1 MTGTAFKTDLR
12 WLAKDKAKVKR
23 HLLRYFTPLSE
34 YQDDGQHFTG
44 RLFEWYVARSDR
56 RRFTESDILAVQRLS
71 VTVAPKAAVELVED
85 PEQAFNRL
93 LKRCHALVGNAKDLR
108 DLPDSALT
116 SGAFIELYDRLKS
129 FQNVGPVTASK
140 LMAAKFPAFI
150 PVRDALVSQYVG
162 AGRSWWRPMKALL
175 ASEGVADSLAAVEI
189 DGPRVEL
196 LRRLDVVLWMEAR
209 LQ

>member
-1 MTGTAFKTDLR
+1 MMGTPFKTDLS
-12 WLAKDKAKVKR
+12 WLAKDKARVR
-23 HLLRYFTPLSE
+23 NHLLRYFTPLSE

-44 RLFEWYVARSDR
+44 RLFEWYVERSDR

-85 PEQAFNRL
+85 SEQAFSRL
-93 LKRCHALVGNAKDLR
+93 LKRCHALISDAKDLR
-108 DLPDSALT
+108 DLPDSALL
-116 SGAFIELYDRLKS
+116 SSAFVELYDRLKG
-129 FQNVGPVTASK
+129 FQNVGHVTASK
-140 LMAAKFPAFI
+140 LLAAKFPAFI
-150 PVRDALVSQYVG
+150 PVRDSLVSQYVG

-196 LRRLDVVLWMEAR
+196 LRRLDVALWMEAR
-209 LQ
+209 SK